1 MVNFVQP
8 TAIGAL
14 PLGMLRTQEQRF
26 VERHKGTHMT
36 LREICDKY
44 KISKPTAE
52 KRMGMPDLIAN
63 KGNFTKLYARARVVE
78 IMEVWPWMSGEK

>member
-1 MVNFVQP
+1 MVNFVDP
-8 TAIGAL
+8 ACIGSL

-26 VERHKGTHMT
+26 VEKYKATHMT

-44 KISKPTAE
+44 RVSKPTAE
-52 KRMGMPDLIAN
+52 KRLGRPDLIAN

-78 IMEVWPWMSGEK
+78 IMEGSNG